1 VRHDRMDWHLHAVAD
16 DEPLATRIAVD
27 TAMAMTDVI
36 RADELSRLSVCD
48 LDDCNGVVVD
58 LTRNR
63 SRRFCSPGCGNR
75 AAVAAY
81 RARNR
86 SSGM

>member
-1 VRHDRMDWHLHAVAD
+1 MRHDPVDWHLHAVSD

-27 TAMAMTDVI
+27 TAMALVDVV
-36 RADELSRLSVCD
+36 RADEMSRLSVCD
-48 LDDCNGVVVD
+48 LDDCAGVVVD

-63 SRRFCSPGCGNR
+63 SRRFCSTGCGNR

-81 RARNR
+81 RERQRA
-86 SSGM
+86 SG